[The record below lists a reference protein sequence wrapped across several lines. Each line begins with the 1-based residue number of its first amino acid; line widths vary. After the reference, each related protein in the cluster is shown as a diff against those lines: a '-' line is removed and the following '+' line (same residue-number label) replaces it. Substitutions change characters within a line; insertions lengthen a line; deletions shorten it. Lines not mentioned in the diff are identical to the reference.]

1 MLIINPFSSYYVEVF
16 STCFVILAYIFLRIS
31 IGKLVRRFARISE
44 ILEHRA
50 NLVVKYFNIL
60 LGTIALIV
68 LFVIWGVR
76 PQNVILVV
84 SSIFAVIGVAMFA
97 QWSILSNVTS
107 GIILFFSA
115 PFKIGDHIR
124 IHDKDFPIEAE
135 ILDIRGFHTYLKTQE
150 GEIITYPN
158 SLLLQKGVSVINPK
172 TEPKEFTD

>member
-1 MLIINPFSSYYVEVF
+1 MLIINPISSFYIEFF
-16 STCFVILAYIFLRIS
+16 STIFVIIAYIFLRVS
-31 IGKLVRRFARISE
+31 LGKLVRRFARISE

-68 LFVIWGVR
+68 MFVIWGVQ

-158 SLLLQKGVSVINPK
+158 SLLMQKGVSIVNP
-172 TEPKEFTD
+172 TSETKEFTD